1 MSRVATDAQTSY
13 GTPGRVL
20 TDIAPAKSVIR
31 LEGEI
36 DLSMSEDLQRLVV
49 TLPSI
54 TCSVVLDVSKV
65 TFCDATLTGFLA
77 GVANRM
83 PIPLTPANARVV
95 ELLRL
100 VGLDEFVPDA

>member
-1 MSRVATDAQTSY
+1 MSHVLTDTQTSY

-20 TDIAPAKSVIR
+20 TDVAPAQTVVR

-36 DLSMSEDLQRLVV
+36 DLSMSEDLEHLVL
-49 TLPSI
+49 TLPSV
-54 TCSVVLDVSKV
+54 TSTVLLDVSGV

-77 GVANRM
+77 AIANRM
-83 PIPLTPANARVV
+83 PITVTPANPRVV

-100 VGLDEFVPDA
+100 VGLDEFVPHA